1 MKILFSLL
9 AFLFICLMRPFPRGG
24 GHGKCAWVIGTGTL
38 IHSLGSMVL
47 SWSPVKVCGLGID
60 LH

>member
-24 GHGKCAWVIGTGTL
+24 GHGKCACTIQSK
-38 IHSLGSMVL
+38 I
-47 SWSPVKVCGLGID
+47 
-60 LH
+60 